1 MKIDIKHLAT
11 LSRLKTTAEDDE
23 RFEIQMQSIVSMC
36 ENLPEIMSEDNLLDP
51 TNPMICRKDIEENLF
66 TRDEI
71 LSNAP
76 QLKAGCVV
84 VPRVIE

>member
-1 MKIDIKHLAT
+1 MKIDIKHLAK
-11 LSRLKTTAEDDE
+11 LSRLKTTTEDDE
-23 RFEIQMQSIVSMC
+23 RFETQMQSIVSMC
-36 ENLPEIMSEDNLLDP
+36 KNLPEITSEDKLIDK
-51 TNPMICRKDIEENLF
+51 TNPMICRKDVEENNF

-84 VPRVIE
+84 VPKVME